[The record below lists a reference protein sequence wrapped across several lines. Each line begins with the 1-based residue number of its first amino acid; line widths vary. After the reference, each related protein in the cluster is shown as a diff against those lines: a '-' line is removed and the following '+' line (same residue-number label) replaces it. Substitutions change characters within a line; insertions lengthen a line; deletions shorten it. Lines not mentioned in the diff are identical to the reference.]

1 MNKKLCVLG
10 LGYVGL
16 PLSVAF
22 GKHLDV
28 VGYDI
33 DTLRVAELKRGNDR
47 TLEMTSTQMSKATR
61 LTFSS
66 DLQDIKDCTI
76 FLVTVPT
83 PIDSNNLPDLTP
95 LLMVS
100 KIIGSI
106 LKKGDIVIYE
116 STVFPGCTE
125 GECVPVLSAASG
137 LIYNTDFF
145 CGYSPER
152 INPGDKI
159 NRLENIKKITSGSTY
174 DVAIEV
180 DELYRLIIKAGTY
193 KAESIKVAEAAKIT
207 ENIQRDVN
215 IALINELHQVFSM
228 LGINTKSVIEAAS
241 TKWNFMKL
249 SPGLVG
255 GHCISVDPYYL
266 ISKAQ
271 KSGYILDLVRSAR
284 EINNSMP
291 QYLANDFL
299 NNLVR
304 RKINPVNLKVVIL
317 GFTFKENCPD
327 IRNTKVVYLY
337 QSLVQCGFKVEVFD
351 PVADKKSVLEQY
363 GLTLVEASAVT
374 SRVAILAVGHE
385 EVIGLCENVGF
396 DYIYD
401 FKGVLN

>member
-1 MNKKLCVLG
+1 
-10 LGYVGL
+10 
-16 PLSVAF
+16 
-22 GKHLDV
+22 
-28 VGYDI
+28 
-33 DTLRVAELKRGNDR
+33 
-47 TLEMTSTQMSKATR
+47 
-61 LTFSS
+61 
-66 DLQDIKDCTI
+66 
-76 FLVTVPT
+76 
-83 PIDSNNLPDLTP
+83 
-95 LLMVS
+95 
-100 KIIGSI
+100 
-106 LKKGDIVIYE
+106 
-116 STVFPGCTE
+116 
-125 GECVPVLSAASG
+125 
-137 LIYNTDFF
+137 
-145 CGYSPER
+145 
-152 INPGDKI
+152 
-159 NRLENIKKITSGSTY
+159 
-174 DVAIEV
+174 
-180 DELYRLIIKAGTY
+180 
-193 KAESIKVAEAAKIT
+193 
-207 ENIQRDVN
+207 
-215 IALINELHQVFSM
+215 M

-327 IRNTKVVYLY
+327 IRNTKVVNLY

-363 GLTLVEASAVT
+363 GLTLVEASVVT